1 MSEMVTT
8 SRAVSGFPVIFNA
21 LLRPFV
27 STMAALVRVLEFL
40 DIDDDRSTA
49 LLGKEDGRSSIL
61 AKTQWS
67 FLYR

>member
-1 MSEMVTT
+1 M
-8 SRAVSGFPVIFNA
+8 RVSGFPVFFNV

-27 STMAALVRVLEFL
+27 STMAALVRILEFL
-40 DIDDDRSTA
+40 NIDDDGSTA
-49 LLGKEDGRSSIL
+49 LLSKENGGSLIL

>member
-1 MSEMVTT
+1 V
-8 SRAVSGFPVIFNA
+8 FFNV

-27 STMAALVRVLEFL
+27 STMAALVRILEFL
-40 DIDDDRSTA
+40 NIDDDGSTA
-49 LLGKEDGRSSIL
+49 LLSKENGGSLIL